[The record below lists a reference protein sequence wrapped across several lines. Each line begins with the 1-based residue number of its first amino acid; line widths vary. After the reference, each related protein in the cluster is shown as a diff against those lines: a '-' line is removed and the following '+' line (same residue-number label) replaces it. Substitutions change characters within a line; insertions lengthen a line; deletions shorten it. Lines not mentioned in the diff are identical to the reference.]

1 MNLFLKNRSY
11 IIIIIFIILAII
23 ILCNTKTIT
32 NEKFIELTEDQII
45 EGNYKVR
52 INNTDN
58 VLFGTEDNN
67 TSLKKILAA
76 LQNTNNTNMSDI
88 ANLKTTL
95 SGHTTDISNIKSM
108 LANFNTV
115 ISNIGTMKS
124 YMDTTT
130 AKITDISDTINNNQ
144 FNYVPE
150 LTIMPYTGNLNYN
163 GWQLCDGSPL
173 LYSSTPTSSN
183 NKVLASDTRF
193 KNMKNVNG
201 VIMTPDLRGRFIL
214 GAGAGTGL
222 TARGIND
229 MGGKETHI
237 LTKDEMPTHN
247 HGNDMNTTENSD
259 IFPYLNKNRYGAMY
273 ANACLKTGGGGGGA
287 GGGGGLTPDGGWWH
301 QTCPQLHQHQF
312 EGKNLPHPVMPPY
325 YTLVYIIKQPKQ

>member
-1 MNLFLKNRSY
+1 
-11 IIIIIFIILAII
+11 
-23 ILCNTKTIT
+23 
-32 NEKFIELTEDQII
+32 
-45 EGNYKVR
+45 
-52 INNTDN
+52 
-58 VLFGTEDNN
+58 
-67 TSLKKILAA
+67 
-76 LQNTNNTNMSDI
+76 
-88 ANLKTTL
+88 
-95 SGHTTDISNIKSM
+95 M

-150 LTIMPYTGNLNYN
+150 LTIMPYTGNLNNN

-183 NKVLASDTRF
+183 NTVLASDSRF

-214 GAGAGTGL
+214 GAGAGAGTGL

-247 HGNDMNTTENSD
+247 HGNDMIDPSKHME
-259 IFPYLNKNRYGAMY
+259 GAMY
-273 ANACLKTGGGGGGA
+273 ANACLKTGGGAGLTGWGTAGGA
-287 GGGGGLTPDGGWWH
+287 GGLWH